1 LTVSLGKGN
10 LVRVILALIGVG
22 LLITIGCT
30 GTPVPESS
38 LTGAVSE
45 VRIGDMVLTPK
56 VITVKTRDEVRW
68 VNTRKFPIEIRVEKP
83 VSAGL
88 SCLKGFVFNEGF
100 EFVGSRDPK
109 ALIAAKINTDEF
121 ASLCFS
127 ASGIYN
133 YTVDGTDL
141 EGTVMVK

>member
-1 LTVSLGKGN
+1 
-10 LVRVILALIGVG
+10 LASIGVG

-38 LTGAVSE
+38 LSGAVSE
-45 VRIGDMVLTPK
+45 VTIGDLVLTPK
-56 VITVKTRDEVRW
+56 VITVKTGDEVRW
-68 VNTRKFPIEIRVEKP
+68 VNTRKSPIQITVEKP

-88 SCLKGFVFNEGF
+88 SCLKGFVANEGF
-100 EFVGSRDPK
+100 EFVGSPDPT
-109 ALIAAKINTDEF
+109 AVIAAKVNSNEF
-121 ASLCFS
+121 AGLCFS

-133 YTVDGTDL
+133 YTVKGTNL